1 MGASAS
7 VAAHAPEP
15 TDETRPVYPDPSK
28 GPFWTA
34 DPKGTK
40 PIFASPK
47 GPGSLEE
54 VVPTTLIAAF
64 KKAVDNWPNE
74 IALAVERPL
83 PPLVGKDFP
92 PAFKDEEWKKWTYK
106 EYYEDSEKVAK
117 AMIKAG
123 MVKSDSVN
131 IFGFNSPEWFMSQL
145 GAIMVGGR
153 AAGIY
158 PSDTPAQFQF
168 KSDHSNGAVATVDSK
183 KNFDK
188 VKSQID
194 KLPYLKAIVA
204 WEFQPPS
211 DVKRSDGS
219 TVKCYS
225 WEDFLKSGESV
236 SDEELQKLIDAQK
249 PEECCCL
256 IYTSGTTGNP
266 KAVMISHDAL
276 IFEAHTVVVHGIP
289 SFGLG
294 GQERILSYLP
304 LSHVAGMMVD
314 IVSPI
319 MCTAYKKA
327 YTTVYF
333 ARPYDLKAGAIGDR
347 LKFVKPTLFLGVP
360 AFGCLIY
367 TSGTTGNPKAVMIS
381 HDALIFEA
389 HTVVV
394 HGIPSFGLGGQER
407 ILSYL
412 PLSHVAGMM
421 VDIVSPIMCTAYKKA
436 YTTVYFARPY
446 DLKAGA
452 IGDRLKFVK
461 PTLFLGVPR
470 VWEKIMEKLK
480 AVGAQTTGL
489 KKKLSTWAKAQ
500 GMSHLKECQLG
511 GTGYKSYSYML
522 ASKLILG
529 KIKAALGLDECK
541 FAMTGAAPIT
551 VECLEYF
558 AALGI
563 NINEVYGMSENT
575 GAASWSTDECHLWG
589 SCGYTMPGTEVKV
602 FRQTGAT
609 INEKVEAPRCE
620 SKAAATEE
628 QQGEICFRGRHVM
641 MGYMANPRLGAAHVK
656 EIEAKNA
663 GTIDNEGWLHSGDKG
678 TMTKTGMLHIT
689 GRYKEIIITAGGE
702 NVAPVPIEDSVKKL
716 CGAVSNIIMIGDKR
730 KFNVCLITLKAKGAT
745 GELPGGNDLDGGALL
760 VNPDVTTV
768 SGAMDD
774 PTMIETIIKAIKATN
789 ADGSCCP
796 SNASKIQ
803 KFTILPKDISVE
815 TGDLTATLKL
825 KRSVVQEKYAKQI
838 EAMYASKETYVK
850 YQE

>member
-249 PEECCCL
+249 PEECC
-256 IYTSGTTGNP
+256 
-266 KAVMISHDAL
+266 
-276 IFEAHTVVVHGIP
+276 
-289 SFGLG
+289 
-294 GQERILSYLP
+294 
-304 LSHVAGMMVD
+304 
-314 IVSPI
+314 
-319 MCTAYKKA
+319 
-327 YTTVYF
+327 
-333 ARPYDLKAGAIGDR
+333 
-347 LKFVKPTLFLGVP
+347 
-360 AFGCLIY
+360 CLIY

>member
-1 MGASAS
+1 
-7 VAAHAPEP
+7 
-15 TDETRPVYPDPSK
+15 
-28 GPFWTA
+28 
-34 DPKGTK
+34 
-40 PIFASPK
+40 
-47 GPGSLEE
+47 
-54 VVPTTLIAAF
+54 
-64 KKAVDNWPNE
+64 
-74 IALAVERPL
+74 
-83 PPLVGKDFP
+83 
-92 PAFKDEEWKKWTYK
+92 
-106 EYYEDSEKVAK
+106 
-117 AMIKAG
+117 
-123 MVKSDSVN
+123 
-131 IFGFNSPEWFMSQL
+131 
-145 GAIMVGGR
+145 
-153 AAGIY
+153 
-158 PSDTPAQFQF
+158 
-168 KSDHSNGAVATVDSK
+168 
-183 KNFDK
+183 

-249 PEECCCL
+249 PEECC
-256 IYTSGTTGNP
+256 
-266 KAVMISHDAL
+266 
-276 IFEAHTVVVHGIP
+276 
-289 SFGLG
+289 
-294 GQERILSYLP
+294 
-304 LSHVAGMMVD
+304 
-314 IVSPI
+314 
-319 MCTAYKKA
+319 
-327 YTTVYF
+327 
-333 ARPYDLKAGAIGDR
+333 
-347 LKFVKPTLFLGVP
+347 
-360 AFGCLIY
+360 CLIY